1 VPPGHYRQER
11 RLEKAL
17 SLLLN
22 SQLTIG
28 ETAAAAGF
36 DNIYYF
42 SRVFKQYYMLS
53 PQKYRQQAMD
63 GKD

>member
-1 VPPGHYRQER
+1 
-11 RLEKAL
+11 
-17 SLLLN
+17 
-22 SQLTIG
+22 LTIG